1 MMRLFSKLFKYAFLL
16 GIPFLFLLIYY
27 APNYLLYKDLPE
39 KSEVIVVLLGP
50 AFEARKKEA
59 NRLLQKGFADYLIIP
74 AYNQIFYLRNNEI
87 ITSELQ
93 MSFFKSN
100 FKKKEESTYLTINRL
115 MENTH
120 LELLHAREMMD
131 KASFK
136 SAIFVSSP
144 YHMRRIKIILN
155 KVLDKPYYTLLFV
168 PTSFERVNEKFWLF
182 YEYDRNWII
191 KEYAKIAWFFI
202 YTTIY

>member
-1 MMRLFSKLFKYAFLL
+1 
-16 GIPFLFLLIYY
+16 
-27 APNYLLYKDLPE
+27 
-39 KSEVIVVLLGP
+39 
-50 AFEARKKEA
+50 
-59 NRLLQKGFADYLIIP
+59 
-74 AYNQIFYLRNNEI
+74 
-87 ITSELQ
+87 
-93 MSFFKSN
+93 
-100 FKKKEESTYLTINRL
+100 